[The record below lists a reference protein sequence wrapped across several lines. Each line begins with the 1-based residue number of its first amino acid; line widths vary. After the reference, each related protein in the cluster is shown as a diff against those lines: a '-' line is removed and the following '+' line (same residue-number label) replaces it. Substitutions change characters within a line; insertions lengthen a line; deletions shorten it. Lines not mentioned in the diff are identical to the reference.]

1 MKNKKYILLT
11 AVMAALSLTGCGEK
25 LTQTADSID
34 VELGTDLQFNAADY
48 FDADENVLNELVVD
62 TSKVDTQTVG
72 TGTITVA
79 YKNDRYT
86 ITVNVKDTT
95 APVIKAKEELP
106 AATVGDSINAANYI
120 DIDDLSDCTA
130 YFDVNGE
137 PTETITYSDDLGEVQ
152 IFAKDSSDNQSES
165 VTVDLSADA
174 YPELAVKEPDVVYHE
189 DNEAVNTYTYTDEWY
204 NSFLEMTG
212 DEFLNTSKTF
222 INAVIQNTLDTR
234 KGDRGIDVVNAY
246 NEYKDILAE
255 AIVWESMKE
264 DARADN
270 ASDTAPAVNP
280 VQSNTSNSSSSS
292 SKNNNS
298 SSNNSSSSVAPSS
311 GDNFD
316 NQGYQSRE
324 EQDQAMRDAAA
335 DAAASSGWNVSS
347 PDIDPNNRDSYDG
360 DMYLGEDG
368 KLHFTD

>member
-1 MKNKKYILLT
+1 MKKKHYLFLASVT
-11 AVMAALSLTGCGEK
+11 VALSLSGCGEK
-25 LTQTADSID
+25 LTQTADTLD
-34 VELGTDLQFNAADY
+34 VELGTDLQFNTADY
-48 FDADENVLNELVVD
+48 FNADENVLNELVVD
-62 TSKVDTQTVG
+62 TSKVNTQTAG
-72 TGTITVA
+72 AGTITVA

-95 APVIKAKEELP
+95 APVIKIKEELP
-106 AATVGDSINAANYI
+106 AATVGDSINAADYI

-130 YFDVNGE
+130 YFDVDGK
-137 PTETITYSDDLGEVQ
+137 PAETITYSDDLGEVQ

-174 YPELAVKEPDVVYHE
+174 YPELAVKEPDVIYHA
-189 DNEAVNTYTYTDEWY
+189 DVEAVTTYTYTDEWY
-204 NSFLEMTG
+204 SSFLTMTG
-212 DEFLNTSKTF
+212 DEFTNISKKF
-222 INAVIQNTLDTR
+222 VNAVIQTVLEDR
-234 KGDRGIDVVNAY
+234 QGDKGIDVVNSW
-246 NEYKDILAE
+246 NEYRKLLDDAG
-255 AIVWESMKE
+255 VWESMKE

-280 VQSNTSNSSSSS
+280 VQSNTSS
-292 SKNNNS
+292 S
-298 SSNNSSSSVAPSS
+298 SSNNGNGSSASNSNNTSSVAPSG

-347 PDIDPNNRDSYDG
+347 PDIDPDARHDSGASYIDDNG
-360 DMYLGEDG
+360 QI
-368 KLHFTD
+368 HFD